1 MKEFVRLAKLIVPY
15 RAWVTLGV
23 ALSVV
28 TVLANVGLLAL
39 SSWFITSMAIAG
51 ITGSTLNYTLPA
63 AAVRGLALTRTGG
76 RYAERF
82 TNHNTTFKVLSAL
95 RIWFYT
101 KIEPHA
107 PARLEAFRSG
117 DLLSRIGAD
126 VDTLDDF
133 YVRGLVPILV
143 ALLSVAAIVAF
154 IWTYSAALALADFA
168 FLLVAGLALPLYLA
182 RWGNGPGRELVESAS
197 ELRATLVSHVDGM
210 AELVAFGA
218 IGRHEQKI
226 GELSVRHDRQQRMM
240 SRLSGATDAVMMLCA
255 AFAMWTALLVLLPQV
270 GRKVDGPTVAMLL
283 VVMLGSFE
291 AVMPLPEV
299 ARRLGEIRA
308 AAQRL
313 FELVDVEPANT
324 VIRVPAHPAPLPEAT
339 DIRVRDLR
347 FRYGRELPL
356 ALDGIDL
363 DLPAGRKVAL
373 IGPSGAGKTSLTS
386 VLLRFREYEG
396 GSVKIGGTELRDL
409 SPDDARSLFS
419 VAAQRPHLFQTT
431 IRENLVLGCPDAD
444 EEQIL
449 HAVEAARIG
458 ELLRSLPEGLDTEV
472 GANGLAFSA
481 GQGSRIAI
489 ARALLK
495 RAPILILDEPTEGL
509 DGPTARVLIDSVF
522 SAAAGRSIILIT
534 HLKFGLDAV
543 DEVVSI
549 AHGRSQ

>member
-1 MKEFVRLAKLIVPY
+1 MRLARLIAPY

-23 ALSVV
+23 ALSVI

-51 ITGSTLNYTLPA
+51 ISGAAMNYTLPA

-101 KIEPHA
+101 RIEPLA
-107 PARLEAFRSG
+107 PARLEAYRSG

-154 IWTYSAALALADFA
+154 IWTYSALLALTDLA

-182 RWGNGPGRELVESAS
+182 RWGNGPGRELVVSAS
-197 ELRATLVSHVDGM
+197 ELRATLVNHVDGM

-218 IGRHEQKI
+218 IDGHERKI
-226 GELSVRHDRQQRMM
+226 RELSIGHDRQQRAM
-240 SRLSGATDAVMMLCA
+240 SKLAGATDAVMMLCA
-255 AFAMWTALLVLLPQV
+255 GFAMWTALLVLLPQG
-270 GRKVDGPTVAMLL
+270 GRRVDGPTVAMLL

-299 ARRLGEIRA
+299 ARRLGEIRT

-313 FELVDVEPANT
+313 FGLVDEEQT
-324 VIRVPAHPAPLPEAT
+324 DSSIRVPARAAPLPEAT
-339 DIRVRDLR
+339 DIRIRELQ
-347 FRYGRELPL
+347 FRYGSDLPF

-363 DLPAGRKVAL
+363 DLPAGGKMAV

-386 VLLRFREYEG
+386 VLLRFREYEAG
-396 GSVKIGGTELRDL
+396 TVTIGGTELRDL
-409 SPDDARSLFS
+409 APDDARSLFS

-431 IRENLVLGCPDAD
+431 IRENLVLGNPDAD
-444 EEQIL
+444 EAQIL

-458 ELLRSLPEGLDTEV
+458 ELLQSLPAGLDTEV

-481 GQGSRIAI
+481 GQGRRIAI

-509 DGPTARVLIDSVF
+509 DGPTARALIESVF
-522 SAAAGRSIILIT
+522 AAAAGRSIILIT

-543 DEVVSI
+543 DEVISI
-549 AHGRSQ
+549 AQGRRL